1 MAELLKV
8 KDKWYHFK
16 IWLLFNYSLFWK
28 LSLVFY
34 LEYLSQNLC
43 VLESS
48 WQADFKTVLGNQFD
62 QDLKEKTGKTK
73 CPFSY
78 DFYCTPW
85 VSGDHKVI
93 WTWPGTRLDSIPSG
107 GFCDSDVM
115 HHRILSFLCKTT
127 IFCDTKGSFES
138 KKLSQCLTFIV
149 KYHEIFL

>member
-1 MAELLKV
+1 MQEV
-8 KDKWYHFK
+8 
-16 IWLLFNYSLFWK
+16 FWNPHGKSISK
-28 LSLVFY
+28 LS
-34 LEYLSQNLC
+34 
-43 VLESS
+43 
-48 WQADFKTVLGNQFD
+48 LGNQFD
-62 QDLKEKTGKTK
+62 QDLKEKMGKTK

-85 VSGDHKVI
+85 VLGDHKVI

-149 KYHEIFL
+149 KYHETFLLYDTILWMIIVWVVQVYFNSFFCIFRIVNNLLGLTQF